1 LLIST
6 HRLTTS
12 GVRNSEDALFF
23 ASCDWAQAGPSP
35 TIPILGP
42 KSVSCF
48 LSFGGS
54 DKLASISFVADGA
67 FAVPVARD
75 VALRDAL
82 VSVLARYGDARS
94 LLVRFQAAYC

>member
-1 LLIST
+1 MLIST
-6 HRLTTS
+6 HRLTIS
-12 GVRNSEDALFF
+12 GVRKSDDAVFF

-54 DKLASISFVADGA
+54 DKFASISFVADGT
-67 FAVPVARD
+67 FVVPVARV
-75 VALRDAL
+75 VALRDVL
-82 VSVLARYGDARS
+82 VSVLAR
-94 LLVRFQAAYC
+94 